1 MGKARIGRRGL
12 RLGGALT
19 ASVVTG
25 LALAASASAQ
35 ATGVAPVPIGSAA
48 TTAPGFVGKVAK
60 PHGIARGFQIPR
72 DPFLAP
78 NNRSN
83 LHVDAYQSDAYNLAG
98 PRGRNLGV
106 TSTLFTRLCGSL
118 TFDSQGRILTIC
130 INFDG
135 PVLVM
140 LDPNTLQT
148 LATFPLPGP
157 QSSSGDPFL
166 HVSGGGYFYLDNK
179 DRVVVPTNT
188 RHVFVIAEGGPSG
201 FTQVAD
207 YDLTGV
213 VPAGVGVLSDMPD
226 WKGRIWF
233 AAENGTVGWIDRGS
247 GRVHVR
253 NLNEQIA
260 NSLATDETG
269 GIYIVTVKALYRLQA
284 SGKKV
289 KVIWRSKY
297 PNSGVKKPGQLS
309 AGSGTTPTLVGKNEV
324 AITDNANRMHVIV
337 YTRGRKGGGKE
348 ICRRGVFQAGASDDE
363 NSLVSFGD
371 SLIAENNYGYTEQ
384 AVDAGALTSPG
395 VTRIDVKKGRCK
407 TRWTS
412 QERVPSVVSKA
423 SLKSGLL
430 YTYTRPPTADGSQAW
445 YFTALDLRTG
455 KTVYSKLT
463 GAGTLFNNH
472 YSPVTLGRG
481 GVAYVGVLG
490 GLLRIADSG

>member
-1 MGKARIGRRGL
+1 MGSALAAGL
-12 RLGGALT
+12 TLALT
-19 ASVVTG
+19 AS
-25 LALAASASAQ
+25 AAAQ
-35 ATGVAPVPIGSAA
+35 SPGTPPVPISSAP
-48 TTAPGFVGKVAK
+48 TTAPAFVGKVAK
-60 PHGIARGFQIPR
+60 PNPIARGFAIPR

-98 PRGRNLGV
+98 PRGRNLGI
-106 TSTLFTRLCGSL
+106 TSTLFTKLCGSL

-130 INFDG
+130 IGFAG

-140 LDPNTLQT
+140 MDPTTLQT

-157 QSSSGDPFL
+157 QGSSGDPFL
-166 HVSGGGYFYLDNK
+166 HISGGGYFYLDNK

-188 RHVFVIAEGGPSG
+188 RHIFVISEGGPSG

-226 WKGRIWF
+226 WKGHIWF
-233 AAENGTVGWIDRGS
+233 AAENGTVGWVDRRNGS
-247 GRVHVR
+247 IHPR

-260 NSLATDETG
+260 NSLATDPTG
-269 GIYIVTVKALYRLQA
+269 GVYIVTTRALYRLQA
-284 SGKKV
+284 SHGKA
-289 KVIWRSKY
+289 KVIWRAKY
-297 PNSGVKKPGQLS
+297 PNSGVSKPGQLS

-324 AITDNANRMHVIV
+324 AITDNANRMHAIV
-337 YTRGRKGGGKE
+337 YTRGRTGGGKE
-348 ICRRGVFQAGASDDE
+348 ICRRGVFQAGAADDE
-363 NSLVSFGD
+363 NSLVSFGKA
-371 SLIAENNYGYTEQ
+371 LIAENNYGYTEQ
-384 AVDAGALTSPG
+384 SMEAGALTSPG
-395 VTRIDVKKGRCK
+395 VTRIDVKKGRCR
-407 TRWTS
+407 TIWTS

-430 YTYTRPPTADGSQAW
+430 YTYTRPPTSDGSQAW

-455 KTVYSKLT
+455 KTVYSRLT

-472 YSPVTLGRG
+472 YAPVTIGRA

-490 GLLRIADSG
+490 GLLRIADTG

>member
-1 MGKARIGRRGL
+1 MGKARFGRGGL
-12 RLGGALT
+12 FGMMSAAAAGLT
-19 ASVVTG
+19 LV
-25 LALAASASAQ
+25 LAASAGAQ
-35 ATGVAPVPIGSAA
+35 SPGTPPVPIGSTP
-48 TTAPGFVGKVAK
+48 TTAPAFIGKAAK
-60 PHGIARGFQIPR
+60 PNPIARGFAIPR

-83 LHVDAYQSDAYNLAG
+83 LHVDAYQSDAYNLPG
-98 PRGRNLGV
+98 PRGRNLGI

-118 TFDSQGRILTIC
+118 TFDSQGRILTVC
-130 INFDG
+130 INFSG

-140 LDPNTLQT
+140 MDPTSLQT

-201 FTQVAD
+201 FQQVAD

-226 WKGRIWF
+226 WKGHIWF
-233 AAENGTVGWIDRGS
+233 AAENGTVGWIDRRS
-247 GRVHVR
+247 GAIHAR

-269 GIYIVTVKALYRLQA
+269 GVYIVTTRALYRLRA
-284 SGKKV
+284 AGGKV

-297 PNSGVKKPGQLS
+297 PNSGVMKPGQLS

-324 AITDNANRMHVIV
+324 AITDNAKRMHVLV
-337 YTRGRKGGGKE
+337 YTRGRKGGGRE
-348 ICRRGVFQAGASDDE
+348 ICRRGVFRAGTSDDE
-363 NSLVSFGD
+363 NSLVSFGKA
-371 SLIAENNYGYTEQ
+371 LIAENNYGYTEQ
-384 AVDAGALTSPG
+384 SMEAGALTAPG
-395 VTRIDVKKGRCK
+395 VTRIDVKNGRCR
-407 TRWTS
+407 TTWTS

-445 YFTALDLRTG
+445 YFTAIDLRTG
-455 KTVYSKLT
+455 KTVYSRLT

-472 YSPVTLGRG
+472 YAPVTIGRG

-490 GLLRIADSG
+490 GLLRVADTG